1 MLLCLFT
8 IKSDIANAVTIQQ
21 VPISPQVK
29 TIEQLI
35 DEKALQYGV
44 SAEQLYFTLNCE
56 SSMNPKALNPHGEF
70 SVGLSQINL
79 EAHTS
84 VTREQAEQPEFA
96 IDFMAKNLAQGKWKM
111 WYNCSNQYFAIK
123 G

>member
-1 MLLCLFT
+1 MLLTTKFL
-8 IKSDIANAVTIQQ
+8 IASAVTTTDI
-21 VPISPQVK
+21 PSYAPPREK
-29 TIEQLI
+29 TISEII
-35 DEKALQYGV
+35 DEKALQYNV

-79 EAHTS
+79 QAHTS
-84 VTREQAEQPEFA
+84 ITREQAEQPLFA

-111 WYNCSNQYFAIK
+111 WYNCSNQYFANK